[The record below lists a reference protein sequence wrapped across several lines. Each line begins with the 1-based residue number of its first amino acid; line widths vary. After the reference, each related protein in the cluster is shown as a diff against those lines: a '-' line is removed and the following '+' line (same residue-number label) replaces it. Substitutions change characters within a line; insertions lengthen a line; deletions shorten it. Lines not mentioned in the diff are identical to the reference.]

1 MKAWPAFDTPA
12 WFGRDLSLFPDV
24 LRSLQPDAPASSNGK
39 PKHIFYPRDFAPQD
53 THPEQ
58 IEAVEEFI
66 KDIANASGWTYS
78 SISIHDD
85 WKATAPVEDKD
96 LQQYLYNVRSGVS
109 PDNDMTG
116 IVIAH
121 M

>member
-1 MKAWPAFDTPA
+1 VKAWPAFDTPT

-39 PKHIFYPRDFAPQD
+39 PKHIFYPRDFALQD

-58 IEAVEEFI
+58 IEAVGEFI
-66 KDIANASGWTYS
+66 KDIANASGCTYS

-85 WKATAPVEDKD
+85 WKATAPVEEKD
-96 LQQYLYNVRSGVS
+96 LQQYLCNVRSGVS